1 MKIKLVHIVMS
12 VVALQVPI
20 SLYAHEQEDHANMGS
35 SKEPN
40 CTAMKDMDHGKMDM
54 NDPVTQA
61 MMQKCMSHDMQ
72 GHSNDHK
79 NSTTDKKSDMQ
90 HNHQ

>member
-1 MKIKLVHIVMS
+1 
-12 VVALQVPI
+12 
-20 SLYAHEQEDHANMGS
+20 
-35 SKEPN
+35 
-40 CTAMKDMDHGKMDM
+40 MKDMDHGKMDM